1 MPKALLSLDISSQK
15 IEEEKKL
22 HKARIFFSWKIPEMS
37 SFFYPYRGIK
47 YFLKPT
53 KSEVSYLIH
62 LVRLLALESMLLFWY
77 LLLPQKLVAKTNN
90 FILFLSVLLDNWTQ

>member
-62 LVRLLALESMLLFWY
+62 LVRLLTSSSQSAGAYIFLYVFS
-77 LLLPQKLVAKTNN
+77 PH
-90 FILFLSVLLDNWTQ
+90 FIAAMIHSGNSLQL